1 MKIEANIDKIKILT
15 HEITEPV
22 TATTT
27 DLGIWLNGKI
37 GFVFGMIWQI
47 RKLGLI

>member
-1 MKIEANIDKIKILT
+1 MIISAQPI
-15 HEITEPV
+15 

-27 DLGIWLNGKI
+27 DLGIGLKWKD

-47 RKLGLI
+47 RK